1 MLRVPLGLVLFAG
14 SLSAGSSPV
23 AVIPEGEQAALAM
36 KIIDAYDGVRPASPP
51 KKLHILYFTPA
62 DHDPVPGYKE
72 RLGAIMEDIRAF
84 YRDGMERTGFGPKT
98 FEMDGD
104 ADGKLAFLMVKGKH
118 PASGYPRTHEDRM
131 AGDPVVGGKV
141 TEECVPAL
149 KAAGIS
155 LDDETVLIFCNL
167 ADWNEKALTFRHH
180 SPYAGRWDQR
190 SGLCWAVDS
199 PILNIDFIT
208 RTKPILNDGEYGDMS
223 MGKHNTIF
231 IGGIAH
237 ELGHAFALSH
247 CGERW
252 DEKPLGTSIMGAGNH
267 TYRDERR
274 GEDKG
279 SFLTMASSMRL
290 ASRPVFSGSD
300 KSMATPPKLETC
312 DLILTTNLTRADLAG
327 RRGGLRVEG
336 TIVGSPPVYGIAAFF
351 DSLRDGGYF
360 APTATAVPDSQGRF
374 ALEVSDLAPC
384 GNGEL
389 RFEIYHA
396 NGAISERQLGFSVAK
411 DGCVDLGDWEIRQAV
426 EPIADAV
433 AVTNATA
440 AHTALTQLEQSKAPE
455 LAKNIGRKLAG
466 TLDTK
471 PRLGAADAPADM
483 ATLALGDARPRVSEV
498 GWAQPAANRIPPNAN
513 GISPPLDCGK
523 LYATGLFAHARS
535 RYVFDLG
542 GKWKELT
549 GEAGLHTLH
558 QPYGSVVFIIK
569 TDGREAFRSGVIRH
583 EKKADYKINLTG
595 VKKLEL
601 LVEPAD
607 SIHNAW
613 GLWLDPVLHR

>member
-1 MLRVPLGLVLFAG
+1 MLRVFLGLAVFAS
-14 SLSAGSSPV
+14 SLSAWSDPV
-23 AVIPEGEQAALAM
+23 AVIPEGEKAALAI
-36 KIIDAYDGVRPASPP
+36 KIIDAYYGVRPATPP
-51 KKLHILYFTPA
+51 KKLHLVYFTPA
-62 DHDPVPGYKE
+62 DRDPVPGYKV
-72 RLGAIMEDIRAF
+72 RLSAIMEDIRAF
-84 YRDGMERTGFGPKT
+84 YREGMERTGFGPKT
-98 FEMDGD
+98 FEMDRD

-180 SPYAGRWDQR
+180 SPYAGLWDQR

-199 PILNIDFIT
+199 PILNLDLIT
-208 RTKPILNDGEYGDMS
+208 RTKPILNDGEYGNMS

-252 DEKPLGTSIMGAGNH
+252 DEKALGTSIMGAGNH
-267 TYRDERR
+267 TYHDERR
-274 GEDKG
+274 GEGKG
-279 SFLTMASSMRL
+279 SFLTMASAMRL
-290 ASRPVFSGSD
+290 ASRPLFSGSD
-300 KSMATPPKLETC
+300 KNMATPPKLETC
-312 DLILTTNLTRADLAG
+312 SLVLTTNLTRADLAN

-336 TIVGSPPVYGIAAFF
+336 TVVGSPPVYGMAAFF

-396 NGAISERQLGFSVAK
+396 NGAVSERQLGFSVTK
-411 DGCVDLGDWEIRQAV
+411 EGCVDLTQWEMRHTL

-433 AVTNATA
+433 AETNATA
-440 AHTALTQLEQSKAPE
+440 TQTALRELEESKAPA
-455 LAKNIGRKLAG
+455 LAKLIARKLAA
-466 TLDTK
+466 TLDAK
-471 PRLGAADAPADM
+471 PLHTPADAPAEI
-483 ATLALGDARPRVSEV
+483 TSLSLGDARPRIAEV
-498 GWAQPAANRIPPNAN
+498 GWATPAANRIPANAN
-513 GISPPLDCGK
+513 GISPLLDCGK

-549 GEAGLHTLH
+549 GEAGLHTLQ
-558 QPYGSVVFIIK
+558 QPYGSV
-569 TDGREAFRSGVIRH
+569 
-583 EKKADYKINLTG
+583 
-595 VKKLEL
+595 
-601 LVEPAD
+601 
-607 SIHNAW
+607 
-613 GLWLDPVLHR
+613 